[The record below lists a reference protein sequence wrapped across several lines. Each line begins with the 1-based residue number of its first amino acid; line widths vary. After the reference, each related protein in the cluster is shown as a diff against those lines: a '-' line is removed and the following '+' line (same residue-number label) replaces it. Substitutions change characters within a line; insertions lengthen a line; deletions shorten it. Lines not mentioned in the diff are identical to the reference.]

1 MRIGLKEIL
10 VEKTNAEKR
19 PGQIGRYSASAIW
32 GINNNYTSVKQFIE
46 GEEFDFKS
54 AFRIWQGTWKH
65 KQLEELLEWKGYKIE
80 EKKEIEIEVDDVKFT
95 LVGKADIQD
104 LVEKND
110 VCDFKTSETLTAEA
124 KPWSIHQLQMYCH
137 VFNKPVAYIVEPRKS
152 DNNFWLEVI
161 GRTLRD
167 EDFFWQE
174 MKKLANFHRK
184 LLKNYANL
192 L

>member
-1 MRIGLKEIL
+1 MELTKLTIREIQKGLKE
-10 VEKTNAEKR
+10 K
-19 PGQIGRYSASAIW
+19 
-32 GINNNYTSVKQFIE
+32 
-46 GEEFDFKS
+46 EFSCVDLTKS
-54 AFRIWQGTWKH
+54 FLDR
-65 KQLEELLEWKGYKIE
+65 IE
-80 EKKEIEIEVDDVKFT
+80 EKKEIEIEIDDVKFT
-95 LVGKADIQD
+95 LVGKADIQN

-161 GRTLRD
+161 GKTLRD

-174 MKKLANFHRK
+174 MKKLAKFHKK
-184 LLKNYANL
+184 LCKSITTTK
-192 L
+192 